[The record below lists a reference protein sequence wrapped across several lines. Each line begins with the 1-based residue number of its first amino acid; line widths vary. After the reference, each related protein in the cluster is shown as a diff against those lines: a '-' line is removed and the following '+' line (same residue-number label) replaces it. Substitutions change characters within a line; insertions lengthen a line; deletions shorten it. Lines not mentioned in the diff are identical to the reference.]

1 LQGWKV
7 YLLGL

>member
-1 LQGWKV
+1 LIKV